1 MNWLRRKLAEW
12 FHRPL
17 IHVGYGDIVL
27 YDGVREDDNSHYVEI
42 RNDEAGILETFCG
55 RRWNLNDIRL
65 TQLSRVEEM
74 TCGSCARTV
83 MARHLDKNLK

>member
-27 YDGVREDDNSHYVEI
+27 YDGVREDDNSQYAPHAVP
-42 RNDEAGILETFCG
+42 
-55 RRWNLNDIRL
+55 IRL
-65 TQLSRVEEM
+65 LV
-74 TCGSCARTV
+74 A
-83 MARHLDKNLK
+83 